1 MRILLA
7 ITLFAACTAAASD
20 APRARDLGIPFDGT
34 PGELNAIT
42 DVAGVT
48 VGHVTLIEDL
58 EDNKAVRT
66 GVTAILP
73 RGPASKSVNVMAG
86 WFSLNGN
93 GEMTG
98 TAWVEESG
106 FLEGPVMMTNT
117 HSIGAVHEGTIRWRV
132 AQSGPDHTGYFWS
145 LPLVAETW
153 DGDLNDINGFHV
165 RPEHAMQALDKAQG
179 GPVAEGA
186 VGGGTGMICYE
197 FKCGIG
203 TSSRVTTIGDAEYT
217 IGVLVQ
223 ANFGKRDLLRVAGV
237 PVGQRLADE
246 SGAERAAGA
255 TPEHNSIIIVIATDA
270 PLLPNQVKRLA
281 RRAALGLG
289 RNGSIASNGSGD
301 LFIAFSTAN
310 EAAGRGEIDATI
322 TALPNDEMT
331 PLFRATVEATEEAI
345 INALV
350 AGRDMRGHLGTTVPG
365 IDHRRLQQILR
376 DYNRLQK
383 GD

>member
-1 MRILLA
+1 
-7 ITLFAACTAAASD
+7 
-20 APRARDLGIPFDGT
+20 
-34 PGELNAIT
+34 
-42 DVAGVT
+42 
-48 VGHVTLIEDL
+48 
-58 EDNKAVRT
+58 
-66 GVTAILP
+66 
-73 RGPASKSVNVMAG
+73 
-86 WFSLNGN
+86 
-93 GEMTG
+93 
-98 TAWVEESG
+98 
-106 FLEGPVMMTNT
+106 
-117 HSIGAVHEGTIRWRV
+117 
-132 AQSGPDHTGYFWS
+132 
-145 LPLVAETW
+145 
-153 DGDLNDINGFHV
+153 
-165 RPEHAMQALDKAQG
+165 MQALDRAQG

-237 PVGQRLADE
+237 PVGQRLADD
-246 SGAERAAGA
+246 SSAERAAGA